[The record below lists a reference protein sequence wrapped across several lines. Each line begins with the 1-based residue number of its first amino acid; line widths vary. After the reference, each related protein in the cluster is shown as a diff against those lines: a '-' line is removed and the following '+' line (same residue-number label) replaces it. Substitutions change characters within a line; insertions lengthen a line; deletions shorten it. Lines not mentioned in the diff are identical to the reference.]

1 MTKHTWIWLLST
13 LYWQCRIL
21 NLYSRSPI
29 LSANIVSPLNWPSY
43 LLELEKVFSL
53 PTINQNWWEWSPAYI
68 SCRDRVLELT
78 GVHRCDCVIQSAP
91 LPPPATTELSHITD
105 YSKQTLSSPVSN
117 QYKCIRGQTRKKLKL
132 QQLALIPPSSTLI
145 CLGLSLQK
153 HRLVHNSKHIYSI
166 YGWIALS
173 AIYS

>member
-1 MTKHTWIWLLST
+1 MTKHT
-13 LYWQCRIL
+13 L
-21 NLYSRSPI
+21 NLIIINLILTRSYFIII
-29 LSANIVSPLNWPSY
+29 LSLQYYQQILCHLSIDRVV
-43 LLELEKVFSL
+43 LELEKVFSL

-117 QYKCIRGQTRKKLKL
+117 HYKCIRGQARKKLKL
-132 QQLALIPPSSTLI
+132 QQLALIPPSSTLT